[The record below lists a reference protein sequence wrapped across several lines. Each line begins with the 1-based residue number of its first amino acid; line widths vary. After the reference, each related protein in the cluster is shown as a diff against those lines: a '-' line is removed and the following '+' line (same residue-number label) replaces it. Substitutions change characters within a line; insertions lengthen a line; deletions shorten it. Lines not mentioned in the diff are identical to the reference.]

1 MLVVFCTG
9 LMGKTGKNESREVFE
24 KSERDKIAGMVR
36 IQMATGTDL
45 RDNRSATTLP
55 QLHSFTTLL
64 ELLLKCQTF
73 TFHSHVL

>member
-1 MLVVFCTG
+1 MG
-9 LMGKTGKNESREVFE
+9 QMGKTFKNKMNRESVKRSQRERE
-24 KSERDKIAGMVR
+24 IRSQ

-64 ELLLKCQTF
+64 QLLLKRQTF
-73 TFHSHVL
+73 TVHRHVFVRAWNS